1 MCGSCCVQATAT
13 NAIDNARNNRVATC
27 IRPIASNNASSDTSF
42 VTAAHPSTGGIAPAA
57 PPMTMFYGVGLAGAA
72 HHSIADERRERQ
84 QHRQRIDEAEQQPQ
98 SHRADGRRANTNV
111 CVVVISPRDSVP
123 RVRQVIL
130 CRAMVTICKPAFR
143 FASLI
148 CCGDST

>member
-1 MCGSCCVQATAT
+1 MQATAT

-27 IRPIASNNASSDTSF
+27 IRPIASDNASSDTSF
-42 VTAAHPSTGGIAPAA
+42 VTATRPSTGGSAPAA
-57 PPMTMFYGVGLAGAA
+57 PPMTMHCGVGMAGAA
-72 HHSIADERRERQ
+72 HYSIADERRKRQ
-84 QHRQRIDEAEQQPQ
+84 RHRQRIDEAEQQPQ
-98 SHRADGRRANTNV
+98 SHRADGRWANTNV
-111 CVVVISPRDSVP
+111 CVVMISPRGSVP

-148 CCGDST
+148 CCRDST

>member
-1 MCGSCCVQATAT
+1 MLSPT
-13 NAIDNARNNRVATC
+13 
-27 IRPIASNNASSDTSF
+27 
-42 VTAAHPSTGGIAPAA
+42 
-57 PPMTMFYGVGLAGAA
+57 
-72 HHSIADERRERQ
+72 RRERQ

-98 SHRADGRRANTNV
+98 SHRADGLRANTNV
-111 CVVVISPRDSVP
+111 CVVVISPRGSVP
-123 RVRQVIL
+123 CVRQVIL

>member
-1 MCGSCCVQATAT
+1 MCGPCCVQATAT

-27 IRPIASNNASSDTSF
+27 IRPIASDNASSDTSF
-42 VTAAHPSTGGIAPAA
+42 VTAAHPSTGGSRARGAA
-57 PPMTMFYGVGLAGAA
+57 DDDVLRRRTAGAA
-72 HHSIADERRERQ
+72 HYSIADERRKRQ
-84 QHRQRIDEAEQQPQ
+84 RHRQRIDEAEQQPQ
-98 SHRADGRRANTNV
+98 SHRADGRWANTNV
-111 CVVVISPRDSVP
+111 CVVMISPRGSVP

-148 CCGDST
+148 CCRDST